1 MPVIKILLLYEKE
14 NAELFVNCHVVSG
27 EGRGEVGKGLPSF
40 SLPVFAYFLETV
52 MLNPHVLYNLLSA
65 YLCFMQLWF

>member
-27 EGRGEVGKGLPSF
+27 EGREGVKSEKGFPHFHYLF
-40 SLPVFAYFLETV
+40 SLIFLK
-52 MLNPHVLYNLLSA
+52 
-65 YLCFMQLWF
+65 Q